1 MNILIILVVT
11 AILVLFL
18 GLKWNS
24 LRTRFAFLFILLGVL
39 AVIFFVFLMVSGS
52 DFNFSSIGDGLSS
65 MRVSFLWIKAALV
78 HAFEITGR
86 AIGLNVGNSS
96 LG

>member
-1 MNILIILVVT
+1 MNMLIILVVT

-24 LRTRFAFLFILLGVL
+24 LRTKFAFLFILLGVL

-65 MRVSFLWIKAALV
+65 MRVYFLWLKTALG
-78 HAFEITGR
+78 HAFEATGKV
-86 AIGLNVGNSS
+86 IGIKTGNST
-96 LG
+96 G